1 MFGIDSKYTVGHQ
14 RLVLTV
20 VLQNC
25 KKTAVK
31 HSIKKPIFCTFM
43 NLSAIIYPR
52 MWTSFLVSEYTGL
65 LQCSLKL
72 AVFFQKF

>member
-1 MFGIDSKYTVGHQ
+1 MFGIDSKCPVGHQ

-20 VLQNC
+20 VLQIC

-31 HSIKKPIFCTFM
+31 HSIKKPIFRTFM

-65 LQCSLKL
+65 LQCS
-72 AVFFQKF
+72 